1 MKKIH
6 RFLVETIPQGET
18 ITYTNPALVHQVTS
32 VLRIDSGETIALFTN
47 GGDDH
52 HYTLVASEKKA
63 LTLTYQNTIPAI
75 HPQERITAVIAIPKG
90 DTFELI
96 TQKLTEIG
104 VSTIVPLRTDRTI
117 KQSVRIDRLRA
128 ISDEA
133 LEQCGGSDQVIII
146 EPLAF
151 DEAIST
157 YHTNAVYFDTVT
169 TQTVAHASKTTF
181 YIGPEGGWSDRER
194 ALFQKYNI
202 ASGTLGARTLRAE
215 TAAIVAA
222 STLHI

>member
-6 RFLVETIPQGET
+6 RFLVNTIPQGET
-18 ITYTNPALVHQVTS
+18 ITYTDSALVHQITS
-32 VLRIDSGETIALFTN
+32 VLRIDNGETIALFTN
-47 GGDDH
+47 GGDDY
-52 HYTLVASEKKA
+52 HYTLTASEKKA
-63 LTLTYQNTIPAI
+63 ITLTYQNTIAAI
-75 HPQERITAVIAIPKG
+75 HSQKCITAVIAIPKG

-104 VSTIVPLRTDRTI
+104 VSTIVPLRSDRTI

-133 LEQCGGSDQVIII
+133 LEQCGGSDQVIIT

-151 DEAIST
+151 DEAVQR

-169 TQTVAHASKTTF
+169 TQTVAHTNKTTF

-194 ALFQKYNI
+194 ALFQTYNI
-202 ASGTLGARTLRAE
+202 APGTLGARTLRAE

-222 STLHI
+222 STYYL